1 MRTLAACLGAL
12 CFSSAAIAAPDAV
25 AFVADVSGGA
35 TIEGNGPVRF
45 LGVLATGTR
54 LLVGTHAQVVV
65 TYAGSGTEYTARGP
79 GEFIVGDREVKCE
92 RGAAPTKR
100 QVSALRDPLTVSALS
115 TKATASVRMR
125 GASAAAEAPPAT
137 RLDADVA
144 ARVRRSEAGAKT
156 FSARVAHAMLLHE
169 VGARR
174 EARAAWARLASE
186 RPDLPEL
193 AFLEP

>member
-1 MRTLAACLGAL
+1 MRALAACLATIAVSTAAL
-12 CFSSAAIAAPDAV
+12 AAPEPV

-45 LGVLATGTR
+45 LNELPPGTR
-54 LLVGTHAQVVV
+54 LLVATNGAVVV
-65 TYAGSGTEYTARGP
+65 TYARSGSEYTARGP
-79 GEFIVGDREVKCE
+79 GEFTVGEREVKAD

-100 QVSALRDPLTVSALS
+100 QVTALRDPMTIAALS
-115 TKATASVRMR
+115 SKATASVRMR
-125 GASAAAEAPPAT
+125 GVATTPESMQATSLAP
-137 RLDADVA
+137 DVA
-144 ARVRRSEAGAKT
+144 ARVRRSEAAAKT

-174 EARAAWARLASE
+174 EAREAWARLARE

-193 AFLEP
+193 AALEP